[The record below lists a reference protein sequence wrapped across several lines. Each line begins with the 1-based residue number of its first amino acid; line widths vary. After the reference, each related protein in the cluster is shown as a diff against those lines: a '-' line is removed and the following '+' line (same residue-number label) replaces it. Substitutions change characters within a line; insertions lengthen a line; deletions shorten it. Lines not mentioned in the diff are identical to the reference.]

1 MLAPGRRPAVP
12 PPARHGRDRRRR
24 QALAVSGLALWLGA
38 AGCGGGGGGSNT
50 PTTPQPACL
59 NVAGQWQAQWIMPP
73 CDGASGSP
81 TATVTQTN
89 CDIAVAVPGL
99 GTFSGRISGNTRAG
113 GNFVIA
119 FDPAA
124 PGNSACSGQGQSDL
138 EPFTSTEMLFDTF
151 GDSTPNC
158 CRHGALTLRR

>member
-1 MLAPGRRPAVP
+1 MAVTASAVVVAGPLEDLAAGRPA
-12 PPARHGRDRRRR
+12 ARPDRRF
-24 QALAVSGLALWLGA
+24 L
-38 AGCGGGGGGSNT
+38 
-50 PTTPQPACL
+50 
-59 NVAGQWQAQWIMPP
+59 
-73 CDGASGSP
+73 
-81 TATVTQTN
+81 
-89 CDIAVAVPGL
+89 VAVPGL